1 MSSLNQTS
9 VRAHKGETDANLP
22 GEDHLI
28 AHEALLVA
36 LMVECA
42 NESDNDQFLASVR
55 ETLNGILHSAR
66 YLDASKIAKGLL
78 DEADD
83 KANR

>member
-9 VRAHKGETDANLP
+9 VRTQQGETDANLP

-42 NESDNDQFLASVR
+42 NESDNDQFLFSVR
-55 ETLNGILHSAR
+55 ETLNGILSSSR
-66 YLDASKIAKGLL
+66 YLDASKIANGLL

>member
-42 NESDNDQFLASVR
+42 NESDNDQFLSSLR
-55 ETLNGILHSAR
+55 ETLNGILSSAH
-66 YLDASKIAKGLL
+66 YLDASNIANSLIN
-78 DEADD
+78 EADD

>member
-1 MSSLNQTS
+1 MSSINQTS
-9 VRAHKGETDANLP
+9 VRAHTGETGANLP

-42 NESDNDQFLASVR
+42 NESDNDQFLLSIR
-55 ETLNGILHSAR
+55 ETLNGILSSSR
-66 YLDASKIAKGLL
+66 YLDANAIANGLI

>member
-9 VRAHKGETDANLP
+9 VHAQQGETDANLP
-22 GEDHLI
+22 GEDRLI

-42 NESDNDQFLASVR
+42 NESDNDQFLFSVR
-55 ETLNGILHSAR
+55 ETLNGILSTSR
-66 YLDASKIAKGLL
+66 YLDASKIANGLI

>member
-1 MSSLNQTS
+1 MSSINPAS
-9 VRAHKGETDANLP
+9 VRAQQGATDANLP

-42 NESDNDQFLASVR
+42 NESDNDQFLFSVR
-55 ETLNGILHSAR
+55 ETLNGILNSSR
-66 YLDASKIAKGLL
+66 YLDAHKIASGLL

>member
-9 VRAHKGETDANLP
+9 VRAQQGESDANLP

-28 AHEALLVA
+28 AHEALLVT

-42 NESDNDQFLASVR
+42 NESDNDQFLSSVR
-55 ETLNGILHSAR
+55 DTLNEILGTSR
-66 YLDASKIAKGLL
+66 YLEASKIANGLI

>member
-1 MSSLNQTS
+1 MSSLSQTS
-9 VRAHKGETDANLP
+9 VRAQQGESDANLP

-42 NESDNDQFLASVR
+42 NESDNDQFLSSVR
-55 ETLNGILHSAR
+55 DTLNEILGTSR
-66 YLDASKIAKGLL
+66 YLEASKIANGLI

>member
-9 VRAHKGETDANLP
+9 ARAHKGETDANLP

-42 NESDNDQFLASVR
+42 NESDNDQFLFSVR
-55 ETLNGILHSAR
+55 ETLNRVLSTSH
-66 YLDASKIAKGLL
+66 YLDASKIANGLI

>member
-9 VRAHKGETDANLP
+9 VRATQGETGANLP

-42 NESDNDQFLASVR
+42 NESDNDQFLFSVR
-55 ETLNGILHSAR
+55 ETLNGILNTSR
-66 YLDASKIAKGLL
+66 YLDASKIANGLL

>member
-9 VRAHKGETDANLP
+9 VRAQQGSTDANLP

-28 AHEALLVA
+28 AHEALLIA

-42 NESDNDQFLASVR
+42 NESDNDQFLFSVR
-55 ETLNGILHSAR
+55 ETLNQILSSSR
-66 YLDASKIAKGLL
+66 YLDASKIANGLI

-83 KANR
+83 KANC

>member
-9 VRAHKGETDANLP
+9 VNAHKDETDANLS

-28 AHEALLVA
+28 AHEALLIA

-42 NESDNDQFLASVR
+42 NESDNDLFLSTVR
-55 ETLNGILHSAR
+55 DTLNKVLSSTH
-66 YLDASKIAKGLL
+66 YLDANKIANGLL
-78 DEADD
+78 DKADD

>member
-9 VRAHKGETDANLP
+9 VRAKQGEPDANLP

-28 AHEALLVA
+28 AHEALLIA

-55 ETLNGILHSAR
+55 GTLNEILGTPR
-66 YLDASKIAKGLL
+66 YLDASKIANGLI

>member
-9 VRAHKGETDANLP
+9 VRAQQGESDANLP
-22 GEDHLI
+22 GEDHMI

-42 NESDNDQFLASVR
+42 NESDNDQFLSSVR
-55 ETLNGILHSAR
+55 DTLNEILGTSR
-66 YLDASKIAKGLL
+66 YLEASKIANGLI

>member
-9 VRAHKGETDANLP
+9 VRAQQGETDANLP

-42 NESDNDQFLASVR
+42 NESDNDQFLFSVR
-55 ETLNGILHSAR
+55 ETLNGILSSSR
-66 YLDASKIAKGLL
+66 FLDASKIANGLL

>member
-9 VRAHKGETDANLP
+9 VRAQQGGPDANLP

-28 AHEALLVA
+28 AHEALLIA

-42 NESDNDQFLASVR
+42 NESDNDQFLSSVR
-55 ETLNGILHSAR
+55 GTLNEILDTAR
-66 YLDASKIAKGLL
+66 YLDASKIANGLI

>member
-1 MSSLNQTS
+1 MSSINQTS
-9 VRAHKGETDANLP
+9 VRTHKGETGANLP

-42 NESDNDQFLASVR
+42 NESDNDQFLFSVR
-55 ETLNGILHSAR
+55 ETLNSILSSAR
-66 YLDASKIAKGLL
+66 YLDAHKIANGLI